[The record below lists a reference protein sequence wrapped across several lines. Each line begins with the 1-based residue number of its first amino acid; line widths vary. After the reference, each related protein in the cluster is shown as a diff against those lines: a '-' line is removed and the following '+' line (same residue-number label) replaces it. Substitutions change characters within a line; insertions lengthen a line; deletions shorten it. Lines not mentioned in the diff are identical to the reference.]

1 MNTTDYLQLY
11 SLFWGEGAP
20 VILVHDW
27 GGSLRHWE
35 SLFPAIVTSGHTV
48 HAVDL
53 LGHGES
59 PQPPDSRLY
68 YAQLLYTAFRRW
80 LDSLNLTQAPILI
93 GHGLGGALC
102 LRYAIGHPYRVARLV
117 LLNPVCAPDQ
127 YREIPGLLYRHPHF
141 RQMAERYRPEWAERK
156 LLGITSR
163 SSLAATAK
171 LLAPYRQASPHIL
184 TIPASAPNLISEL
197 LDLPTRTL
205 LLWTDNDPL
214 LQTENFPA
222 WLEDMQDAVGQ
233 SLGAFGHAPQLEA
246 PEITNA
252 AILRF
257 ILGFA

>member
-1 MNTTDYLQLY
+1 MNSDDYLQLY
-11 SLFWGEGAP
+11 SLAWGEGAP

-27 GGSLRHWE
+27 GGSIRHWE

-48 HAVDL
+48 YAVDL

-59 PQPPDSRLY
+59 PRPTDGRLY

-102 LRYAIGHPYRVARLV
+102 LRYAIGHPYRVAKLV

-127 YREIPGLLYRHPHF
+127 YREVPGLLYRHPHL
-141 RQMAERYRPEWAERK
+141 RQMAARYRPQWVERK
-156 LLGITSR
+156 MLGLTPR
-163 SSLAATAK
+163 SSPALAQQ
-171 LLAPYRQASPHIL
+171 LLTPFRQASPHIL
-184 TIPASAPNLISEL
+184 RIPASVPDLVPEL

-214 LQTENFPA
+214 LQSENFPA
-222 WLEDMQDAVGQ
+222 WLEDMQDATGY
-233 SLGAFGHAPQLEA
+233 SLGALSHAPQLEA
-246 PEITNA
+246 PESTNA